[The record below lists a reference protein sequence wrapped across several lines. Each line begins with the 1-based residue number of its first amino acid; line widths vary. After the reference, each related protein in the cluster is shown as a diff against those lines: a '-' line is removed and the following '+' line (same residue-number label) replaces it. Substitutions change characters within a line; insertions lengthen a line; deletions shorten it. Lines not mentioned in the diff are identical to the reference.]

1 MTVPYQVKPSDEIKG
16 APEVSYYTPEQP
28 VPAGTF
34 IPNRQ
39 MKLLPKFFNL

>member
-34 IPNRQ
+34 YPQ
-39 MKLLPKFFNL
+39 SSDEVAPKIFNL